1 MSFGRRIRRLKKE
14 EGLARYDAYTA
25 KFFFVLLPLDA
36 RMVNVG
42 GGRGPKQKGED
53 VLTAL
58 EFRRSVGRFF
68 FQLAVSVRL
77 STRGCIPKGRMW
89 ILLPW
94 IRPVLARPAADRGQS
109 TVLSRK
115 IKTRYVV
122 GI

>member
-25 KFFFVLLPLDA
+25 KFFFVVLPLDA

-42 GGRGPKQKGED
+42 GGRGPKQKGKMSW
-53 VLTAL
+53 TAL

-77 STRGCIPKGRMW
+77 STRGCIPQGRM
-89 ILLPW
+89 
-94 IRPVLARPAADRGQS
+94 
-109 TVLSRK
+109 
-115 IKTRYVV
+115 
-122 GI
+122 